1 MFSVALVVLLAAI
14 LALNL
19 LLLFRLRNQTAD
31 EASRQDASRQLEAR
45 LRDDIGRSRQ
55 QQADESRALREELS
69 VGLQRFAVQ
78 TDQRSEALRMSVTQ
92 QLLEMQR
99 DQRRELDGIR
109 VAMDQRLL
117 ALQTGNEKKLE
128 QMRQT
133 VDEKLQTTLETRLG
147 ESFRLVSERLEQ
159 VHKGLGE
166 MQNLASGVGDL
177 KRVLTNV
184 TTRGAWGEVQLEN
197 LLTQLLSPEQFA
209 RNVSPTGS
217 GERVEF
223 AIKLPGPDAGTPVWL
238 PVDAK
243 FPSETYQRLAA
254 AAERCDVE
262 AVESCSRELE
272 TVIRACAKTF
282 SGKYLAPPHTTDFGI
297 LFLATEG
304 LYSEALRRPGLAETL
319 QRDFRVVLAG
329 PTTFAALLN
338 SLQMGFRTLAIQQ
351 RSGEVWKLLGDVKT
365 QFGKYSQ
372 VLELIRKRLDQAT
385 QTVDDAA
392 IRTRAIEKRLKNVD
406 TEDTDDRKV
415 IQLAG

>member
-1 MFSVALVVLLAAI
+1 
-14 LALNL
+14 
-19 LLLFRLRNQTAD
+19 
-31 EASRQDASRQLEAR
+31 
-45 LRDDIGRSRQ
+45 
-55 QQADESRALREELS
+55 
-69 VGLQRFAVQ
+69 
-78 TDQRSEALRMSVTQ
+78 
-92 QLLEMQR
+92 
-99 DQRRELDGIR
+99 
-109 VAMDQRLL
+109 
-117 ALQTGNEKKLE
+117 
-128 QMRQT
+128 

-197 LLTQLLSPEQFA
+197 LLTQMLAPEQFD

-223 AIKLPGPDAGTPVWL
+223 AIKLPGPNAGTPVWL
-238 PVDAK
+238 PIDAK

-262 AVESCSRELE
+262 AVETCSRELE
-272 TVIRACAKTF
+272 TVIRTCARTF
-282 SGKYLAPPHTTDFGI
+282 SGKYLSPPHTTDFGI

-304 LYSEALRRPGLAETL
+304 LYAEALRRPGLAESI
-319 QRDFRVVLAG
+319 QRDYRVVLAG

-338 SLQMGFRTLAIQQ
+338 SLQMGFQTLSIQQ

-372 VLELIRKRLDQAT
+372 VLDLIRKRLDQAT

-406 TEDTDDRKV
+406 TEDSEESNLFE
-415 IQLAG
+415 LASAG

>member
-1 MFSVALVVLLAAI
+1 MFSVAVVILLVAL

-19 LLLFRLRNQTAD
+19 VLLSNLRGQSLSESRVRD
-31 EASRQDASRQLEAR
+31 E
-45 LRDDIGRSRQ
+45 IGRNRQ
-55 QQADESRALREELS
+55 QQAEDSRALRDELAG
-69 VGLQRFAVQ
+69 GLQRFAGQ
-78 TDQRSEALRMSVTQ
+78 NDQRAEALRTAVTH
-92 QLLEMQR
+92 QLADMQR
-99 DQRRELDGIR
+99 DQRKELETIR
-109 VAMDQRLL
+109 NAVDQRLL
-117 ALQTGNEKKLE
+117 AMQNGNETKLE

-197 LLTQLLSPEQFA
+197 LLTQMLAPEQFE

-223 AIKLPGPDAGTPVWL
+223 AIRLPGSTPGSPVWL
-238 PVDAK
+238 PIDAK
-243 FPSETYQRLAA
+243 FPSEAYQRLAA
-254 AAERCDVE
+254 AAERCDAE
-262 AVESCSRELE
+262 AVEVCARELE
-272 TVIRACAKTF
+272 QVVRACAKTF
-282 SGKYLAPPHTTDFGI
+282 SGKYLSPPHTTDFGI

-304 LYSEALRRPGLAETL
+304 LYAEALRRPGLAESI

-338 SLQMGFRTLAIQQ
+338 SLQMGFQTLEIQQ

-372 VLELIRKRLDQAT
+372 VLEVIRKRLDQAT
-385 QTVDDAA
+385 QTVDEAA
-392 IRTRAIEKRLKNVD
+392 IRTRAIEKRLKNV
-406 TEDTDDRKV
+406 EVDDSEELQV
-415 IQLAG
+415 MQLANAG

>member
-1 MFSVALVVLLAAI
+1 MFSVAVVVLLAV
-14 LALNL
+14 LVGLNL
-19 LLLFRLRNQTAD
+19 VLLSNLRGQGL
-31 EASRQDASRQLEAR
+31 SEAR
-45 LRDDIGRSRQ
+45 LRDEIGRNRQ
-55 QQADESRALREELS
+55 QQTEESRGLREELTS
-69 VGLQRFAVQ
+69 GLQRFAGQ
-78 TDQRSEALRMSVTQ
+78 NDQRAEALRTAVTH
-92 QLLEMQR
+92 QLVEMQR
-99 DQRRELDGIR
+99 DQRKELETIR
-109 VAMDQRLL
+109 TAVDQRLL
-117 ALQTGNEKKLE
+117 ALQNGNEQKLE

-197 LLTQLLSPEQFA
+197 LLTQMLAPEQFE

-223 AIKLPGPDAGTPVWL
+223 AIRLPGPNPGSPVWL
-238 PVDAK
+238 PIDAK
-243 FPSETYQRLAA
+243 FPSECYQRLAA
-254 AAERCDVE
+254 AAERCDAE
-262 AVESCSRELE
+262 AVEVCARELE
-272 TVIRACAKTF
+272 TVVRVCAKTF

-304 LYSEALRRPGLAETL
+304 LYAEALRRPGLAESI

-338 SLQMGFRTLAIQQ
+338 SLQMGFQTLAIQQ

-385 QTVDDAA
+385 QTVDEAA
-392 IRTRAIEKRLKNVD
+392 IRTRAIEKRLKNV
-406 TEDTDDRKV
+406 EVDDSEERNV
-415 IQLAG
+415 IQLANAG